1 MKPTIFSIGSFS
13 VSSYY
18 FMGMIGLALG
28 IFFALWETK
37 RKGLDMGLSINGIF
51 WVTVMGYIG
60 ARAMHIVF
68 DGFLEIYLQKPLA
81 MIALWRGGLAFYGT
95 VIFGLPTVVWFFRYH
110 KAPLLKYLDLYTYGL
125 ALGVGI
131 GRLGC
136 YLNGCCFGE
145 ISSSSMATRFIRFG
159 LSAKNQFARDILLD
173 LRTDPYP
180 VFPSQMISFYA
191 NLLIFLFLWIFV
203 RKRYKKDGTIFG
215 LWMVM
220 YGIFR
225 FIIEFTRADERGMFF
240 NNLLSSSQI
249 IALISIVVGIAV
261 MVLPN
266 ESSLKKEQLQKQEN

>member
-1 MKPTIFSIGSFS
+1 MKPTLFNIGSFN

-18 FMGMIGLALG
+18 FMGMVGLVLG

-37 RKGLDMGLSINGIF
+37 RKGLDMRLSINGIF

-81 MIALWRGGLAFYGT
+81 MIAFWRGGLAFYGT
-95 VIFGLPTVVWFFRYH
+95 IIFGLPTVVWFFRYH
-110 KAPLLKYLDLYTYGL
+110 KAPLLKYLDIYTYGL

-136 YLNGCCFGE
+136 YLNGCCFGD
-145 ISSSSMATRFIRFG
+145 ISSSSIATRFIRYG
-159 LSAKNQFARDILLD
+159 LSAKNQFVRDIILD
-173 LRTDPYP
+173 LRHDPYP

-191 NLLIFLFLWIFV
+191 NLLIFLFLWVFV

-215 LWMVM
+215 LWMIL

-225 FIIEFTRADERGMFF
+225 FFIEIFRADERGLFF
-240 NNLLSSSQI
+240 NNLISSSQI
-249 IALISIVVGIAV
+249 IAIISVVVGIAV
-261 MVLPN
+261 VLLPN
-266 ESSLKKEQLQKQEN
+266 ESSLENSGSK